1 MNVDAEDVT
10 SGWRFAWI
18 GVEGNEVRIDGV
30 NPWQVNWNATERR
43 IVVPHPQYPA
53 QRHQFEVYEI
63 PDTDPPVV
71 FAAGEF
77 SYGVWGFFV
86 PA

>member
-10 SGWRFAWI
+10 DGWRFVSI
-18 GVEGNEVRIDGV
+18 GVEGYDVGLAGV
-30 NPWQVNWNATERR
+30 DPWRVDWTATGSR

-53 QRHQFEVYEI
+53 QRHQLTVYEI
-63 PDTDPPVV
+63 PGTDPPVV